1 MVSGFM
7 VATMYAGFSSACADI
22 RAKEFQLKDLSPKQ
36 GSAAGSV
43 TDSTSL
49 ASRQITPLDKD
60 ADDAKDGFEIS
71 DDLPTIL
78 TSPDRFNQW
87 DEKPFP

>member
-22 RAKEFQLKDLSPKQ
+22 RAKELQLKDLSPKQ